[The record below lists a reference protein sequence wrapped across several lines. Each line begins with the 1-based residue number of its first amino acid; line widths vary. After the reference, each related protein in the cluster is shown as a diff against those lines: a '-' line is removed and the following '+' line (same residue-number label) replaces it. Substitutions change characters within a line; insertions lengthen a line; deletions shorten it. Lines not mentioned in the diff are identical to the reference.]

1 MLYESTASST
11 RDAATEFPSL
21 GAPAAMR
28 ENATSTIS
36 ATMPSDAQAPV
47 LTRAHARRLREIYRS
62 AGWPSQDGLEI
73 ELLAAG
79 LLERLRPS
87 GGIESLRVTDAGIT
101 YLAQTLQ
108 RNRQA
113 LSVHDALVAQVAR
126 SLLVAGRVVWT
137 GLAVRARLPEP
148 GDAAPAPLLD
158 AAGAGSGPVVAH
170 GAPDPTA
177 QTPEAFDLTPGHSG
191 RNKARWKVCKP
202 DVFSIRNTTV
212 AAYLQPVVHEIKVS
226 RADLLG
232 DLRLRDKRDSYLDI
246 GGQCWYVLGCDA
258 RGRPI
263 AQADE
268 VPPACG
274 VIFAM
279 PDGQLDVA
287 RHAPSRAIADL
298 PFALWMALSRATPLS
313 MAGVTDEDGGPGQ
326 AMLQPQTAPAA
337 DLP

>member
-1 MLYESTASST
+1 MLYESTVFVA
-11 RDAATEFPSL
+11 RDATSRLPST
-21 GAPAAMR
+21 GARVAMR
-28 ENATSTIS
+28 ENGTPNMTASVDLI
-36 ATMPSDAQAPV
+36 APAPV

-79 LLERLRPS
+79 LLERLRQS
-87 GGIESLRVTDAGIT
+87 GGIETLRVTDAGIT
-101 YLAQTLQ
+101 YLARALQ
-108 RNRQA
+108 CNRQA

-126 SLLVAGRVVWT
+126 SLLLAGRVVWT
-137 GLAVRARLPEP
+137 GLSVRARLPEP
-148 GDAAPAPLLD
+148 GEPGPELLLG
-158 AAGAGSGPVVAH
+158 AAGADSGPAPAS
-170 GAPDPTA
+170 GTPDPMA
-177 QTPEAFDLTPGHSG
+177 GTPEPFDLTPGQSG
-191 RNKARWKVCKP
+191 RNKTRWKVCKP

-212 AAYLQPVVHEIKVS
+212 ATYLQPVVHEIKVS

-287 RHAPSRAIADL
+287 RHAPARAIADL

-313 MAGVTDEDGGPGQ
+313 MAGVTDDDDGPGQ
-326 AMLQPQTAPAA
+326 AMLQPQAVPAA
-337 DLP
+337 EPP

>member
-1 MLYESTASST
+1 M
-11 RDAATEFPSL
+11 AADWVKLLPAPTGLDGHETLRLSELGVRCVAEARRRNRRALSAHDVLAERMARELLLAGRLVWRELSL
-21 GAPAAMR
+21 R
-28 ENATSTIS
+28 
-36 ATMPSDAQAPV
+36 AQADVADVADVAEGAAASP
-47 LTRAHARRLREIYRS
+47 
-62 AGWPSQDGLEI
+62 GDGAQ
-73 ELLAAG
+73 AAG
-79 LLERLRPS
+79 
-87 GGIESLRVTDAGIT
+87 A
-101 YLAQTLQ
+101 
-108 RNRQA
+108 
-113 LSVHDALVAQVAR
+113 VAWQ
-126 SLLVAGRVVWT
+126 L
-137 GLAVRARLPEP
+137 
-148 GDAAPAPLLD
+148 AAPALQ
-158 AAGAGSGPVVAH
+158 AK
-170 GAPDPTA
+170 APWRMARP
-177 QTPEAFDLTPGHSG
+177 DL
-191 RNKARWKVCKP
+191 
-202 DVFSIRNTTV
+202 FSVRNTSV
-212 AAYLQPVVHEIKVS
+212 EAYLQPVVHEIKVS

>member
-1 MLYESTASST
+1 MLYESTVSST

-79 LLERLRPS
+79 LGDERQVGEREALLGTERL
-87 GGIESLRVTDAGIT
+87 
-101 YLAQTLQ
+101 
-108 RNRQA
+108 
-113 LSVHDALVAQVAR
+113 
-126 SLLVAGRVVWT
+126 
-137 GLAVRARLPEP
+137 
-148 GDAAPAPLLD
+148 
-158 AAGAGSGPVVAH
+158 AH

>member
-1 MLYESTASST
+1 
-11 RDAATEFPSL
+11 
-21 GAPAAMR
+21 MR
-28 ENATSTIS
+28 ETATP
-36 ATMPSDAQAPV
+36 TMTPDADSLALAPV

-79 LLERLRPS
+79 LLERLCPS
-87 GGIESLRVTDAGIT
+87 GGIETLRVTDAGIA
-101 YLAQTLQ
+101 YLAQALQ

-126 SLLVAGRVVWT
+126 SLLLAGRVVWT

-148 GDAAPAPLLD
+148 GESGAEPTLD
-158 AAGAGSGPVVAH
+158 ATGADSGAAATP
-170 GAPDPTA
+170 GPTA
-177 QTPEAFDLTPGHSG
+177 AAPEAFDLTPGQSG
-191 RNKARWKVCKP
+191 RSKTRWKVCKP

-279 PDGQLDVA
+279 PDGRLDVA
-287 RHAPSRAIADL
+287 RHAPGRAIADL
-298 PFALWMALSRATPLS
+298 PFAMWMALARATPLS
-313 MAGVTDEDGGPGQ
+313 MAGVTDDDDGPGQ
-326 AMLQPQTAPAA
+326 AMLQPQATPAA
-337 DLP
+337 DPP

>member
-1 MLYESTASST
+1 MSEPLINKVAESGLVTLDLEQYYPKGETA
-11 RDAATEFPSL
+11 
-21 GAPAAMR
+21 
-28 ENATSTIS
+28 
-36 ATMPSDAQAPV
+36 V
-47 LTRAHARRLREIYRS
+47 
-62 AGWPSQDGLEI
+62 
-73 ELLAAG
+73 
-79 LLERLRPS
+79 
-87 GGIESLRVTDAGIT
+87 
-101 YLAQTLQ
+101 
-108 RNRQA
+108 
-113 LSVHDALVAQVAR
+113 
-126 SLLVAGRVVWT
+126 
-137 GLAVRARLPEP
+137 
-148 GDAAPAPLLD
+148 
-158 AAGAGSGPVVAH
+158 
-170 GAPDPTA
+170 
-177 QTPEAFDLTPGHSG
+177 FDLKDYLFMGMILKEKDYREGLKTTDWSVYSG
-191 RNKARWKVCKP
+191 KNVALTCSADAIIPVWAWMLA
-202 DVFSIRNTTV
+202 

-226 RADLLG
+226 WADLLG